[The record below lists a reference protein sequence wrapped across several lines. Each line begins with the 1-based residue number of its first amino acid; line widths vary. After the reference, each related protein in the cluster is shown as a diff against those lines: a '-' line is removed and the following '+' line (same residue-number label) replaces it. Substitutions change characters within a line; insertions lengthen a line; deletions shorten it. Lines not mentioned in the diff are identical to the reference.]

1 MNKSEPILRPCLY
14 KIAHNARSSRRASWT
29 PSPRVHARCRDR
41 SAAPARPRPAGPRP
55 RARWRGRDALTPPV
69 EVTHCH
75 GLTRHASA
83 LYRRGY
89 TTDEGEA
96 WLHEIKHDPSGLSP
110 EMEERPTLRPAGV
123 LLFAR
128 FRWWEQPESL
138 RGTIEHALFLPSG
151 RPNLWGTPDNP
162 RLPGVRAVWLNTI
175 RDVTFQAIG
184 SDSAILSY
192 RDRSKHRSRRDNS

>member
-1 MNKSEPILRPCLY
+1 MDSITPC
-14 KIAHNARSSRRASWT
+14 ARTMPGPFCGTGSSSTSRASAT
-29 PSPRVHARCRDR
+29 RSMTTARRDTA
-41 SAAPARPRPAGPRP
+41 S
-55 RARWRGRDALTPPV
+55 V

-192 RDRSKHRSRRDNS
+192 RDRSKHRSGRDNS